1 MYDEFLYR
9 ASQPLE
15 IHTERGNGKKRDTQL
30 YEVTDSEG
38 NPAVL
43 KVLTNNSSR
52 SAALFER
59 ETQILQQLTH
69 LGIPKFERSFT
80 VLTSNGSRLRCLVT
94 EKIAGQNLEQWLEQ
108 GVLSPALAKPLETRI
123 ALKWLK
129 QLTEILYVV
138 HRKGFL
144 HQDIK
149 PSNIMR
155 KPDDQLVLLD
165 FSNVPGLVSAGYTPP
180 EQAEGQAVPQSDF
193 FALGRTFVQL
203 LTGKHPI
210 DLPKNPDR
218 ALIWRTH
225 APQITQ
231 TLADLIDDLMA
242 VLPQNRPQTAQAIL
256 NRISEINGE
265 ISGEVRTFSGLPESP
280 IQAENQILFTD
291 PKRVRRDR
299 YLIGITLL
307 SGWAVALI
315 VILGKLPFSALTPT
329 SSSPLQSPPQS
340 TSPAT
345 LQPICKSI
353 FDDPRLSCGEE
364 TLFPESPTPQKQRG
378 IEAFRKGNYQE
389 AAALFKQAHQQ
400 DPADAET
407 VIYQQNSELA
417 GQKTKPYTI
426 AIALPAKSSPQPREN
441 MSVLRG
447 VAQMQVQVNR
457 QKINGR
463 GLRVL
468 IANDQNDPEKAQ
480 QVAEKLVREPEVL
493 GVLGHYTSEVT
504 QSVLDIYQQHHL
516 VLISY
521 GSTASTLSQNGSRSD
536 HIFFRTIPTNE
547 LAGRALVFYLINQSR
562 QQKLVVFYTPKSI
575 YSNSFYQ
582 NFVTNVSIAQT
593 SGIDIQIIESID
605 LCRSDFN
612 AEQALEKAIKK
623 GATAIALFPDSQACI
638 ELSYSNRLSVLS
650 ANAKATGKPI
660 VASWTLGR
668 PDTLEKEGKSVAG
681 KLVIAAPWQ
690 LWGHSSNP
698 ATAKFI
704 QEARQLWGE
713 NELWNEGVN
722 GLTASAYDT
731 ARVLV
736 TALENLAQAQKE
748 IAQKDRTQPSRIA
761 VQQELA
767 KPTFQATGATGTISF
782 LGSDRREPMSM
793 LLKVVPSKHCN
804 QYGYSFVPVN
814 HPAAKDGTL
823 DCLPLKRSVN
833 LKQ

>member
-1 MYDEFLYR
+1 MHGEFLYR
-9 ASQPLE
+9 AIQPLE
-15 IHTERGNGKKRDTQL
+15 IYTERGNGKKRDTQL
-30 YEVTDSEG
+30 YEAVDPEG
-38 NPAVL
+38 NPAIL

-69 LGIPKFERSFT
+69 LGIPKFERGFT

-108 GVLSPALAKPLETRI
+108 GVVSAEI

-155 KPDDQLVLLD
+155 QPNDQLVLVD
-165 FSNVPGLVSAGYTPP
+165 FSNVPGIVSAGYTPL

-231 TLADLIDDLMA
+231 PLADLVDDLMA
-242 VLPQNRPQTAQAIL
+242 VLPQNRPQNAQAIL

-265 ISGEVRTFSGLPESP
+265 MSGEVRTFSGLSESP
-280 IQAENQILFTD
+280 VQPGNQILSTNQHQ
-291 PKRVRRDR
+291 VRRDR
-299 YLIGITLL
+299 YLIGIAIL
-307 SGWAVALI
+307 SGWAFALI
-315 VILGKLPFSALTPT
+315 AIQILRKLPLPAETST
-329 SSSPLQSPPQS
+329 SSSTPQS
-340 TSPAT
+340 TSPVPS
-345 LQPICKSI
+345 QPICKAI

-364 TLFPESPTPQKQRG
+364 TLFPDSPTPQKQRG

-389 AAALFKQAHQQ
+389 AAKLFKQAHQQ

-407 VIYQQNSELA
+407 IIYQQNSELA
-417 GQKTKPYTI
+417 GQKIKPYTI
-426 AIALPAKSSPQPREN
+426 AVALPAKFSPQPREN

-447 VAQMQVQVNR
+447 IAQVQVQVNR

-463 GLRVL
+463 GLRIV
-468 IANDQNDPEKAQ
+468 IVDDANDPEKAQ
-480 QVAEKLVREPEVL
+480 QAAEKMVREPEVL

-521 GSTASTLSQNGSRSD
+521 GSTATTLSQNGFRSD
-536 HIFFRTIPTNE
+536 RIFFRTVPTNE
-547 LAGRALVFYLINQSR
+547 LAGRALIFYLTNQNR

-582 NFVTNVSIAQT
+582 NFVANVSIAQT
-593 SGIDIQIIESID
+593 SGINIQIIESID

-612 AEQALEKAIKK
+612 AEQALEQAIKK
-623 GATAIALFPDSQACI
+623 GATAIGLFPDSQACI
-638 ELSYSNRLSVLS
+638 ELSYGNRISILR

-660 VASWTLGR
+660 IASWTLGR
-668 PDTLEKEGKSVAG
+668 PDTLEKAGDSVAG

-690 LWGHSSNP
+690 IWGHPSNQ
-698 ATAKFI
+698 ASAEFI
-704 QEARQLWGE
+704 KEARQLWGE
-713 NELWNEGVN
+713 DELWNEGVN
-722 GLTASAYDT
+722 GLTASAYDAT
-731 ARVLV
+731 RVLV
-736 TALENLAQAQKE
+736 TALENLAQKGM
-748 IAQKDRTQPSRIA
+748 TQPSRMA

-767 KPTFQATGATGTISF
+767 KPSFQAMGATGTISF
-782 LGSDRREPMSM
+782 LGSDRREPMSV

-804 QYGYSFVPVN
+804 QYGYSFVPLN
-814 HPAAKDGTL
+814 YPIAPIAKDGTL
-823 DCLPLKRSVN
+823 DCLRLKHSVKLN
-833 LKQ
+833 Q